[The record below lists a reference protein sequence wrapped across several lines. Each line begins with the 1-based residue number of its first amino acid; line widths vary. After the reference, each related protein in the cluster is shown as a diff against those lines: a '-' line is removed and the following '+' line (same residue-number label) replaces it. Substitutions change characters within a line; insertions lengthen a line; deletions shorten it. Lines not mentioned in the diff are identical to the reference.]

1 MRPPE
6 KLTPAPPV
14 GRAAFFGDTA
24 RRPLVVAHR
33 GGSLEA
39 PENTLEALHRGVAV
53 GSDWQEVDVALTAD
67 GVPVILHD
75 DTLERT
81 TGTLGEIAR
90 WQLEDALRLP
100 VGNPRWD
107 EAVRARLM
115 LLGIEMLPQFAGA
128 YVGARLPSLRQVL
141 AVPGARLML
150 ELKATSRP
158 RQMAEAVLDAVQDAG
173 AAGRVAIASFDG
185 EVLDEVAQRAPALPL
200 VGLAET
206 MPQARDMLG
215 RKLAVLGVHTDLVAE
230 AWAATPPHVA
240 VWAWTVYTVKMALQ
254 AVAAGADG
262 VIADNPAAVMLALRN
277 HSPSNQAEVP
287 FGQA

>member
-1 MRPPE
+1 MAAPSPPLE
-6 KLTPAPPV
+6 P
-14 GRAAFFGDTA
+14 AAFFGDLH

-39 PENTLEALHRGVAV
+39 PENTLEALRRGVAV

-67 GVPVILHD
+67 NEPVILHD

-81 TGTLGEIAR
+81 TGTLGEVAR
-90 WQLEDALRLP
+90 WQLEDVLQLP

-107 EAVRARLM
+107 DGVRARLL
-115 LLGIEMLPQFAGA
+115 LLGIEVLPTFAGA

-158 RQMAEAVLDAVQDAG
+158 QAMARAVLAAVAAAG
-173 AAGRVAIASFDG
+173 ASYRVAIASFDG
-185 EVLDEVAQRAPALPL
+185 EVLDAVAARAPQLPL

-206 MPQARDMLG
+206 MPQARDML
-215 RKLAVLGVHTDLVAE
+215 RRRLAVLGVHTPLVRE
-230 AWAATPPHVA
+230 AWAATPPQIA
-240 VWAWTVYTVKMALQ
+240 VWAWTTYTVKMAQQ
-254 AVAAGADG
+254 AVADGAAG

-277 HSPSNQAEVP
+277 HVPEGEPEVP
-287 FGQA
+287 FAQA